1 MSLPMLFQTHTQPPC
16 LHRGAASVST
26 VASFAVAFVVAMALL
41 ASEALAAQPP
51 VDLRTADSFAVLA
64 GQTVTNVGPSAING
78 DVGVSPGTAVAGLV
92 PVVGTIHTAD
102 AVAAQAQ
109 SDLTI
114 AYDDAAGRA
123 GPLAVPADLGGLT
136 LTAGLYGSGSSLGLT
151 GALTLDAEGDPN
163 AVFVFQAA
171 STLITASAS
180 HVNLINGAQP
190 CNVFWQVG
198 SSATLGTTSVF
209 AGTIMALTSISMNN
223 GVTVQGRALARNGS
237 VTLINDTINAP
248 RCAPGTTG
256 GGGSPSP
263 ARIGGIGA
271 GAAIPAVAPVLG
283 QSVNLAVRA
292 GTVKVKGPGAPGYVA
307 LSQPASVAVGSLI
320 DMRHGTVTLR
330 SALPGGGVQRA
341 VFHGGLAEVLQARG
355 AGGLTEL
362 VLRGP
367 LPTCS
372 GAAAHA
378 ATVSRRHKA
387 RRLWGHDTHGKF
399 RTRGGQ
405 SVATVRGTDWYVEDR
420 CDGTLTRVS
429 KGSVSVYDSRRHR
442 SVIVRAG
449 HSYLAR
455 IKR

>member
-1 MSLPMLFQTHTQPPC
+1 MPSKTDIRPC
-16 LHRGAASVST
+16 RHAGASSAPN
-26 VASFAVAFVVAMALL
+26 VALLAVALVAAMALL
-41 ASEALAAQPP
+41 ASNALAAQAP
-51 VDLRTADSFAVLA
+51 VGLGTADSFAVLA
-64 GQTVTNVGPSAING
+64 GQTVTNIGPSAING
-78 DVGVSPGTAVAGLV
+78 DLGVAPGTAVAGLL
-92 PVVGTIHTAD
+92 PVVGRIHAAD
-102 AVAAQAQ
+102 AVAGQAQ
-109 SDLTI
+109 SDLTT
-114 AYDDAAGRA
+114 AYDDAAGRTA
-123 GPLAVPADLGGLT
+123 PLAASADLGGLT
-136 LTAGLYGSGSSLGLT
+136 LTAGLYNSASSIGLT
-151 GALTLDAEGDPN
+151 GALTLDAQGDPN
-163 AVFVFQAA
+163 AVFVFQAG
-171 STLITASAS
+171 STLITAAGS

-248 RCAPGTTG
+248 GCAPGTTG

-263 ARIGGIGA
+263 ARVGGIGA
-271 GAAIPAVAPVLG
+271 GAAIPAVPPVLG
-283 QSVNLAVRA
+283 QSVSLDVRA
-292 GTVKVKGPGAPGYVA
+292 GTVRVKGPGAPGYVA
-307 LSQPASVAVGSLI
+307 LSQSASVAVGSLI
-320 DMRHGTVTLR
+320 DMRHGSVTLR
-330 SALPGGGVQRA
+330 SALPHGAVQRA
-341 VFHGGLAEVLQARG
+341 VFHGGLSEVRQARD

-367 LPTCS
+367 LPTCTRTAAR
-372 GAAAHA
+372 AAAS
-378 ATVSRRHKA
+378 SRRKPI

-420 CDGTLTRVS
+420 CDGTLTRVT
-429 KGSVSVYDSRRHR
+429 KGSVSVYDRRRHR

-455 IKR
+455 AKR